1 MTRAERPWALCLRG
15 RAAFEGQVFLLFLV
29 LHEAGKGLLEF
40 LRASDPFNGGPHLQI
55 VSFALAALA
64 TVTLVGCH
72 AARSRV
78 PVAGRRAAAA
88 R

>member
-1 MTRAERPWALCLRG
+1 MLNTAELSA
-15 RAAFEGQVFLLFLV
+15 EGDDDEKPV
-29 LHEAGKGLLEF
+29 LDARDRDHG
-40 LRASDPFNGGPHLQI
+40 
-55 VSFALAALA
+55 VAALA

-78 PVAGRRAAAA
+78 PGAARRAAAA